1 MKRCRVILTGPGATH
16 LRSNCGGPVKKFLL
30 STLVFFVL
38 ASPLIAQEN
47 STAQKRPL
55 VFTHV
60 TVIDVTGGPVQPDR
74 TVVISDGHIIAIGD
88 SAKTVVPKDS
98 QVVVASGKF
107 LIPGLWD
114 MHVHWYIKEYLP
126 LFVANGV
133 TGIRQMWGNADH
145 YAWRIQ
151 IENGSLLGPHMVIAS
166 PIIDGPKPYW
176 PGSIAVASEAEGRR
190 AVVQVKQ
197 DGADFVKVYS
207 FLPRE
212 AYFAIADE
220 AKKQGI
226 PFAGHVPGAVS
237 AEEASR
243 AGQKTFE
250 HLIGVLPACSTLS
263 GELLRAAQAD
273 LVEEMAS
280 KKPEFWGP
288 HVKQL
293 RQAMLDS
300 YSPDKASALFALLKS
315 NGTWQCPTL
324 TLWRMFAFGDNPAF
338 LNDPRLKY
346 IPRQVKAS
354 WDPAMGGERSPED
367 FAYTKKEFQKNL
379 DVVAA
384 MQKSGVGIL
393 AGTDTLNPYCFPGF
407 SLHDELGFLVQAGLT
422 PMEALQTA
430 TLNPARFL
438 GKEKEM
444 GTIEVG
450 KIADLVLLGA
460 NPLVR
465 IRNTTKI
472 AAVVFE
478 GKLFQ
483 RTSLDVMLS
492 NAVALASRKSIAEA
506 LAKTIS
512 EKDVESAIKQ
522 YHELRATHPDA
533 YDLGEDELNGLGYQL
548 LGSKQNQA
556 AIAIFQLNIEAFP
569 ASYNA
574 YDSLGEAYMA
584 NGDKDLAIKNYK
596 KSLELNPKN
605 TNAVEMLKKLAAE

>member
-1 MKRCRVILTGPGATH
+1 MEGPLRKILLFTWA
-16 LRSNCGGPVKKFLL
+16 
-30 STLVFFVL
+30 FFVL
-38 ASPLIAQEN
+38 VSPLIAQEN

-74 TVVISDGHIIAIGD
+74 TVEISRGHITAISD

-107 LIPGLWD
+107 LVPGLWD
-114 MHVHWYIKEYLP
+114 MHVHWYLKEYLP

-133 TGIRQMWGNADH
+133 TGIRQMWGNAEH
-145 YAWRIQ
+145 YAWRTQ

-166 PIIDGPKPYW
+166 RIIDGPKPYW
-176 PGSIAVASEAEGRR
+176 PGSIAVASEAEGRQ
-190 AVVQVKQ
+190 AVLQAKQ

-250 HLIGVLPACSTLS
+250 HLIGVLPACSTRS
-263 GELLRAAQAD
+263 GELLEAAQAD

-280 KKPEFWGP
+280 EKPKFWGP
-288 HVKQL
+288 HFKPL

-300 YSPDKASALFALLKS
+300 YSTDKAAALFAVLKS
-315 NGTWQCPTL
+315 NGTWQCPTFTVL
-324 TLWRMFAFGDNPAF
+324 RMFGYGDDPAF
-338 LNDPRLKY
+338 LNDTRLKY
-346 IPRQVKAS
+346 MPRQVKAS
-354 WDPAMGGERSPED
+354 WDPARGGDRSEED
-367 FAYTKKEFQKNL
+367 FAYARREFRKNL
-379 DVVAA
+379 EVVGA

-422 PMEALQTA
+422 PMEALQAA

-450 KIADLVLLGA
+450 KIADLVLLEA
-460 NPLVR
+460 NSLVE

-478 GKLFQ
+478 GKLFS
-483 RTSLDVMLS
+483 RTSLDAMLS
-492 NAVALASRKSIAEA
+492 NAEALASRKSIAEA

-522 YHELRATHPDA
+522 YHELRATQSDA
-533 YDLGEDELNGLGYQL
+533 YDSGEDELNGLGYQL
-548 LGSKQNQA
+548 LSSKQNQA

-584 NGDKDLAIKNYK
+584 NGDKELAIKNYK
-596 KSLELNPKN
+596 KSLELNSKN

>member
-1 MKRCRVILTGPGATH
+1 MEAGSGYPI
-16 LRSNCGGPVKKFLL
+16 CGVSVEGPVRKILL

-47 STAQKRPL
+47 STARKRAL

-60 TVIDVTGGPVQPDR
+60 TVIDVTGGPVQPDG
-74 TVVISDGHIIAIGD
+74 TVVISGGHITAIGD
-88 SAKTVVPKDS
+88 SAKTVAPKDS

-114 MHVHWYIKEYLP
+114 MHVHWYLQEYLP

-133 TGIRQMWGNADH
+133 TGIRLMWGHADH
-145 YAWRIQ
+145 YAWRTQ

-250 HLIGVLPACSTLS
+250 HLIGVLPACSTRS
-263 GELLRAAQAD
+263 GELLEAAQAD

-280 KKPEFWGP
+280 EKPKFWGSHFKP
-288 HVKQL
+288 L

-300 YSPDKASALFALLKS
+300 YSPDKAAALFAVLKS
-315 NGTWQCPTL
+315 NRTWQCPTFTVL
-324 TLWRMFAFGDNPAF
+324 RMFGYGDDPTF
-338 LNDPRLKY
+338 LNDSRIKY
-346 IPRQVKAS
+346 MPRQVKAS
-354 WDPAMGGERSPED
+354 WDPAHGGDRSAED
-367 FAYTKKEFQKNL
+367 FAYARKEFQKNL
-379 DVVAA
+379 EVVGA

-422 PMEALQTA
+422 PMEALQAA
-430 TLNPARFL
+430 TVNPARFL

-444 GTIEVG
+444 GTVEVG
-450 KIADLVLLGA
+450 KIADLVLLDA
-460 NPLVR
+460 NPLVE

-478 GKLFQ
+478 GKLFS
-483 RTSLDVMLS
+483 RTSLDAMLS
-492 NAVALASRKSIAEA
+492 NAEALASRRSIAEA

-512 EKDVESAIKQ
+512 EKDVQSAIKQ
-522 YHELRATHPDA
+522 YHELRATHSDA
-533 YDLGEDELNGLGYQL
+533 YDLGEDELNGLGYQM
-548 LGSKQNQA
+548 LGSRQNQA

-584 NGDKDLAIKNYK
+584 NGDKQLAIKNYR

-605 TNAVEMLKKLAAE
+605 TNAVEMLKKLEAE

>member
-1 MKRCRVILTGPGATH
+1 VRKI
-16 LRSNCGGPVKKFLL
+16 LL

-47 STAQKRPL
+47 STAKKRPL

-74 TVVISDGHIIAIGD
+74 TVVISGGHIIAIGD

-145 YAWRIQ
+145 YAWRTQ

-176 PGSIAVASEAEGRR
+176 PSSIAVASEAEGRR

-226 PFAGHVPGAVS
+226 PFEGHVPGAVS

-263 GELLRAAQAD
+263 GELLQAAQAD

-300 YSPDKASALFALLKS
+300 YSPEKASALFALLKS

-324 TLWRMFAFGDNPAF
+324 TLWHMFAFGDNPAF

-354 WDPAMGGERSPED
+354 WDPAMGGERSSED
-367 FAYTKKEFQKNL
+367 FAYTKKEFQKDL
-379 DVVAA
+379 EVVAA
-384 MQKSGVGIL
+384 MQKSGVDIL

-407 SLHDELGFLVQAGLT
+407 SLHDELGLLVQAGLT

-450 KIADLVLLGA
+450 KIADLVLLEA
-460 NPLVR
+460 NPLVG
-465 IRNTTKI
+465 IGNTTKI

-483 RTSLDVMLS
+483 RTSLDAMLS
-492 NAVALASRKSIAEA
+492 NAEALASRKSIAEA

-522 YHELRATHPDA
+522 YHELRATHSEA
-533 YDLGEDELNGLGYQL
+533 YDLGEDELNRLGYQL

-574 YDSLGEAYMA
+574 YDSLGQAYMA
-584 NGDKDLAIKNYK
+584 NRDKELAIKNYK
-596 KSLELNPKN
+596 ESLELNPKN